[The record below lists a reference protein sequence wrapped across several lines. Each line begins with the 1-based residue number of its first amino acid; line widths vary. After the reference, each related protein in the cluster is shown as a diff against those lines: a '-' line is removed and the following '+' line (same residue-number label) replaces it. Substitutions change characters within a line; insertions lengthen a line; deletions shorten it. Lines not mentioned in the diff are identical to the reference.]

1 MSKTRSK
8 QGIEEKWGGRS
19 NPYKTIVEQ
28 GLEVGLGYYANVPMT
43 IGKSQFE
50 GGVATCAH
58 KWKTA
63 DICKHKQAGRLH
75 AKNKQQDCGD
85 PPTSGE
91 CWSSL
96 NPPIL
101 STHNKVTGAITNMMP
116 NENRQKRHNCQEDQ
130 GPQSYWSSHE

>member
-1 MSKTRSK
+1 MKEFAHLCIRLGQSKALRRN
-8 QGIEEKWGGRS
+8 GGGRS

-63 DICKHKQAGRLH
+63 DIYQRKPAGRLH
-75 AKNKQQDCGD
+75 
-85 PPTSGE
+85 T
-91 CWSSL
+91 
-96 NPPIL
+96 
-101 STHNKVTGAITNMMP
+101 
-116 NENRQKRHNCQEDQ
+116 
-130 GPQSYWSSHE
+130 